1 MNALIH
7 HERRWGWRLAE
18 WGWLMVG
25 AVLMVLVS
33 AAPSWHNIFVER
45 WPDSWLLVVGSVV
58 AMTISAAAIE
68 WVSRMP
74 LIRSRKLAAGIVGM
88 AFIIL
93 VAVLMISRSYY
104 SRWFLLIAAGFSLV
118 WIMLGH
124 WLRMWIAS
132 PLRWGLVE
140 SGCVEPL
147 REVSGIEWTSINQA
161 DSDPPTVGAVV
172 ADMTSEVPSE
182 WARFLTECRFRNTPV
197 LDAEVVYE
205 TLTGRVQPEWVNEGH
220 LVGVR
225 TARSMSV
232 IKRTLDWCICL
243 LLFPLLLL
251 LTGICAVAIKL
262 DSRGPVFFR
271 QDRVGLDNHTFRV
284 CKLRTMVMEH
294 ESNAASFADEWDGRV
309 TRVGRILRKCRLDE
323 IPQFWN
329 VVKGEMSIVG
339 PRPEQREFVD
349 QFVESIP
356 FYALR
361 HLVRPGITGW
371 AQVHY
376 GYAADEIENRRKLE
390 FDLFYLKHWSFMLD
404 TMILMRTIVVVLTG
418 RGAR

>member
-1 MNALIH
+1 M
-7 HERRWGWRLAE
+7 AE

-25 AVLMVLVS
+25 AVLMVLIS

-45 WPDSWLLVVGSVV
+45 WPDSWLLVIGSVV

-74 LIRSRKLAAGIVGM
+74 LIRSRKLAAVIVGM

-93 VAVLMISRSYY
+93 AAVLMITRSYY
-104 SRWFLLIAAGFSLV
+104 SRGFLLIGPSFSLI

-124 WLRMWIAS
+124 WLRVWIAS
-132 PLRWGLVE
+132 PLRWGLLE
-140 SGCVEPL
+140 SGCMEPL
-147 REVSGIEWTSINQA
+147 REISGIEWISINQ
-161 DSDPPTVGAVV
+161 SNSVPPTVGAVV
-172 ADMTSEVPSE
+172 ADLTSEVPPE
-182 WARFLTECRFRNTPV
+182 WGRFLTKCRFHNIPV
-197 LDAEVVYE
+197 LDAGGVFE
-205 TLTGRVQPEWVNEGH
+205 TLTGRVQPEWVNEGR
-220 LVGVR
+220 LIGVR
-225 TARSMSV
+225 TARSMSLA
-232 IKRTLDWCICL
+232 KHTLDWCICL
-243 LLFPLLLL
+243 LLSPLLLL

-262 DSRGPVFFR
+262 DSRGPIFFR

-284 CKLRTMVMEH
+284 CKLRTMVMEG
-294 ESNAASFADEWDGRV
+294 EGNAASFADEWDGRV
-309 TRVGRILRKCRLDE
+309 TRVGRILRRYRLDE

-329 VVKGEMSIVG
+329 VIKGEMSVVG

-390 FDLFYLKHWSFMLD
+390 FDLFYLKRWSFMLD

>member
-1 MNALIH
+1 
-7 HERRWGWRLAE
+7 
-18 WGWLMVG
+18 
-25 AVLMVLVS
+25 
-33 AAPSWHNIFVER
+33 
-45 WPDSWLLVVGSVV
+45 WPDSWLLVFGSVV
-58 AMTISAAAIE
+58 AMMISAAAIE

-93 VAVLMISRSYY
+93 AAVLMITRSYY
-104 SRWFLLIAAGFSLV
+104 SRGFLLIGPSFSLI

-124 WLRMWIAS
+124 WLRVWIAS
-132 PLRWGLVE
+132 PLRWGLME

-147 REVSGIEWTSINQA
+147 REISGIEWISINQA
-161 DSDPPTVGAVV
+161 NSEPPAVGAIV
-172 ADMTSEVPSE
+172 ADITSEVPPE
-182 WARFLTECRFRNTPV
+182 WARFLTECRFRNIPV

-225 TARSMSV
+225 TARSMSL
-232 IKRTLDWCICL
+232 IKRTLDWCICIPLGPVL
-243 LLFPLLLL
+243 LLI
-251 LTGICAVAIKL
+251 TGLCAIAIKL

-271 QDRVGLDNHTFRV
+271 QDRIGLDNRTFRI

-294 ESNAASFADEWDGRV
+294 DDSAASFADEWDGRI

-329 VVKGEMSIVG
+329 VIKGEMSVVG
-339 PRPEQREFVD
+339 PRPEQRVFVD
-349 QFVESIP
+349 QFVETIP

-376 GYAADEIENRRKLE
+376 GYAADEVENRRKLE
-390 FDLFYLKHWSFMLD
+390 FDLFYLKRWSFMLD
-404 TMILMRTIVVVLTG
+404 TMNLLRTIQVVLTG
-418 RGAR
+418 QGSR